1 MMSKRLNGDVL
12 SWGVPLSKMMPVL
25 TVLLIFLTSS
35 CSWITDYVVSNRS
48 SESIRI
54 SYTFQKI
61 NTSAVSG
68 GECPTL
74 QHKKPRIA
82 PVDQVT
88 WHWIFPFGWH
98 WGPDHWDD
106 IPSEQLQYRE
116 DSCEISLPVAP
127 NTSVIIGR
135 LGSYAG
141 SGPDRLKYIDF
152 TKLSIET
159 KSGRISYEDYELIR
173 KFHRVSDTLYE
184 FEYN

>member
-1 MMSKRLNGDVL
+1 
-12 SWGVPLSKMMPVL
+12 MMPVL
-25 TVLLIFLTSS
+25 TVLLSFLTSS
-35 CSWITDYVVSNRS
+35 CSWIANYVVSNRS

-54 SYTFQKI
+54 SYMLQKI
-61 NTSAVSG
+61 NTSEVSG

-74 QHKKPRIA
+74 QHKKPRVA
-82 PVDQVT
+82 PADQVT

-106 IPSEQLQYRE
+106 MLYEQLQYRE
-116 DSCEISLPVAP
+116 DSCEISLSLAP

-159 KSGRISYEDYELIR
+159 MSGRISYEGYALIR
-173 KFHRVSDTLYE
+173 MFHRVSDILYE